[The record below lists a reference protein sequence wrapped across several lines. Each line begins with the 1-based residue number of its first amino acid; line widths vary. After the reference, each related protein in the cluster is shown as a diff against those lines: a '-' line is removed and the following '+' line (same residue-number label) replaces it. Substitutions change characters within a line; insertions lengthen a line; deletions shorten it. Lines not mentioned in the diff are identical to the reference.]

1 MPRLRLSKH
10 APLIHS
16 VPRRAVAALL
26 WVLGA
31 AAAISATPPP
41 APLGAAPDPASID
54 LKTLPAGNHRE
65 LVIRTCAVCHPIDIV
80 VQKRRTQDEWD
91 TLIARMV
98 DHGAHATDT
107 EQDQIFEYL
116 VRNFGSADAGA
127 KDATT
132 PAK

>member
-1 MPRLRLSKH
+1 MLQPRLMDRVASLNG
-10 APLIHS
+10 LLQ
-16 VPRRAVAALL
+16 RAVATLL
-26 WVLGA
+26 MLGA
-31 AAAISATPPP
+31 ASAISAAPPP

-65 LVIRTCAVCHPIDIV
+65 VVIRTCAVCHPIDIV

-98 DHGAHATDT
+98 DHGARATDE

-116 VRNFGSADAGA
+116 VRNFGPADGAA

>member
-1 MPRLRLSKH
+1 MPRLRLMDRVAS
-10 APLIHS
+10 LNS
-16 VPRRAVAALL
+16 LLQCAVATLL
-26 WVLGA
+26 VLGA
-31 AAAISATPPP
+31 AAAISGTPSP
-41 APLGAAPDPASID
+41 PLGAAPDPESID
-54 LKTLPAGNHRE
+54 LKTLPAGNHRAV
-65 LVIRTCAVCHPIDIV
+65 VIRTCAVCHPIDIV

-98 DHGAHATDT
+98 DHGAHATDE

-116 VRNFGSADAGA
+116 VRNFGPADGAA